1 MSGPAQFEFTVKI
14 GLDASLLAIVSAL
27 LASQGI
33 SLPSIENKP
42 GKAPPPPPA
51 NAAASPTA
59 EASPTTSTAEAASPS
74 EANENAGKTDAAG
87 TVFDPNRHT
96 GTIVK
101 SGLWRMKTGLSR
113 PENEGENSPN
123 YVKPGETAAAGTKTP
138 PPPPG
143 AKTPPPPPPPAVDPN
158 RPTDPAFIHDN
169 GDGTE
174 LWFVNDAWDSG
185 HPVPG
190 AAAASAED
198 DEFAA
203 FAAAATAG
211 ATAQARSWTDA
222 DLSKLCNQAATKDGN
237 PARVKPIIAKFT
249 PAGAVEHSKNIP
261 ADQREAFAKE
271 VEATIGITYEG

>member
-1 MSGPAQFEFTVKI
+1 MSDFSNMKLHITI
-14 GLDASLLAIVSAL
+14 GLDAALMAL
-27 LASQGI
+27 LSSASGVSI
-33 SLPSIENKP
+33 AAPAPSGKP
-42 GKAPPPPPA
+42 TPPPPA
-51 NAAASPTA
+51 NAAPSPTA
-59 EASPTTSTAEAASPS
+59 DQSGTPSTPEAASPS
-74 EANENAGKTDAAG
+74 ENDGKTDAAG
-87 TVFDPNRHT
+87 TVFDPARHT
-96 GTIVK
+96 GTTVK

-113 PENEGENSPN
+113 PENEGENSPT
-123 YVKPGETAAAGTKTP
+123 YVKPGDTAAAGTKTP

-143 AKTPPPPPPPAVDPN
+143 AKTPPPPPTPAVDPN

-174 LWFVNDAWDSG
+174 LWYVGDAWDGG

-190 AAAASAED
+190 AAAAPAED